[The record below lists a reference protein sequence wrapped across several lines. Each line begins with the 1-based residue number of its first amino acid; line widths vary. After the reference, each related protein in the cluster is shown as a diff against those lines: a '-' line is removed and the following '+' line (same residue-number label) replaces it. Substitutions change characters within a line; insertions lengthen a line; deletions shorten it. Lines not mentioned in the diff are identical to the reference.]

1 MRFNNCTIL
10 IVDDLPNNIKV
21 ATQFLQQLEV
31 KIIYATS
38 GKQAIQRAQNTK
50 ADLILMD
57 VMMPEMDGFQ
67 TVKEF
72 KNIPLLSSIPIIF
85 LTAKSEIEDLK
96 KALK

>member
-72 KNIPLLSSIPIIF
+72 KNIPLLSSIPYIF
-85 LTAKSEIEDLK
+85 NCKIRN
-96 KALK
+96 